1 MPPRC
6 WPIFSSWG
14 ILLVDFYASV
24 DLSLAVFS
32 QVCLLHE
39 YVQVSLKTQPIYK
52 FTELENAATPYACTV
67 TINDIEYGRE
77 VGTSK
82 KVAKHNAAR

>member
-1 MPPRC
+1 
-6 WPIFSSWG
+6 
-14 ILLVDFYASV
+14 LVDFYASV